1 MNRTT
6 TYVGPISLI
15 HMRFQQIHLCVCVY
29 DILLVRHW
37 NYNSIL
43 YHFSTVSEM
52 TYFEWDVKLYYTYP
66 EAVCDS

>member
-1 MNRTT
+1 
-6 TYVGPISLI
+6 
-15 HMRFQQIHLCVCVY
+15 MRFQQIHLCVCVY